1 MARSPTPVEFY
12 QADGY
17 CREESVGYLMRRIT
31 MSIVQQADKRLGDHG
46 LTSAQWAPLFKIRMG
61 HNPTVADLAREL
73 EMDAGAMTRLLDR
86 LEKKGL
92 CKRVRST
99 EDRRVVNIE
108 LTPEGEAAIAEVPA
122 VLADVLNAHLAGF
135 SKSEWQALR
144 GYLQRMLANGE
155 STSDTLK
162 HPCREVDSRDAA

>member
-1 MARSPTPVEFY
+1 MSRTLVPADFY
-12 QADGY
+12 RAHGY
-17 CREESVGYLMRRIT
+17 CREESIGYLMRRIT
-31 MSIVQQADKRLGDHG
+31 SSIIQHADRRLGEHG
-46 LTSAQWAPLFKIRMG
+46 LTSTQWAPLFKIQQG

-73 EMDAGAMTRLLDR
+73 DMDAGAMTRLLDR

-108 LTPEGEAAIAEVPA
+108 LTPEGEEAIAEVPA

-135 SKSEWQALR
+135 SKTEWQALR
-144 GYLQRMLANGE
+144 GYLLRMLANGE
-155 STSDTLK
+155 AMRTT
-162 HPCREVDSRDAA
+162 P

>member
-1 MARSPTPVEFY
+1 
-12 QADGY
+12 
-17 CREESVGYLMRRIT
+17 
-31 MSIVQQADKRLGDHG
+31 
-46 LTSAQWAPLFKIRMG
+46 
-61 HNPTVADLAREL
+61 
-73 EMDAGAMTRLLDR
+73 MTRLLDR

-108 LTPEGEAAIAEVPA
+108 LTPEGEASIAEVPA

-144 GYLQRMLANGE
+144 SYLERMLANGE
-155 STSDTLK
+155 AM
-162 HPCREVDSRDAA
+162 RDIA